1 MGEEIREN
9 EAFSDKMTD
18 RADRVSEHR
27 EKPRKSVK
35 RERKRNNVKPFLAG
49 VGTTIVVF
57 AIVLLVKEAVWL
69 PGGTDTPTSLQTST
83 KIRLIEGLI
92 DDVYVGDKDEE
103 ALAEEMYRPLILW
116 PLPSRV
122 PWKP

>member
-35 RERKRNNVKPFLAG
+35 RA
-49 VGTTIVVF
+49 
-57 AIVLLVKEAVWL
+57 
-69 PGGTDTPTSLQTST
+69 
-83 KIRLIEGLI
+83 
-92 DDVYVGDKDEE
+92 
-103 ALAEEMYRPLILW
+103 
-116 PLPSRV
+116 
-122 PWKP
+122 